1 MEPIIAQ
8 VLQDFGFQPE
18 GAEARPF
25 GSGLIHHTWRLKA
38 GGGDYILQEVNDKVF
53 RNPPDI
59 AHNIRI
65 VGNFLTHR
73 LPDAVFPLP
82 ILTAQKEEYSRAGG
96 SWFRLVPFVAGT
108 HTVDT
113 CDAPAQAFEA
123 ARQFGQFTANLDGLR
138 MDMLRH
144 TIPGFHDLSFRFRQ
158 FQEALEQGDPER
170 KAASADG
177 IDFLLRHG
185 HIAERYEQLRHDPAF
200 VQRVTHHDTKIS
212 NVLLDEQEKGV
223 CVIDL
228 DTVMPGYFISDL
240 GDMMRTYLSPASEE
254 EKDFDRM
261 SIRQDNY
268 EAIVEGYALPLAGQL
283 TQAEKKS
290 LFYSGEF
297 MIYMQA
303 LRFLTDHLNM
313 DRYYGAAY
321 PGHNFVRGMNQVVL
335 LDKYLASKD
344 ALEKAAARITNSG
357 F

>member
-1 MEPIIAQ
+1 MEQILEQA
-8 VLQDFGFQPE
+8 LQDFGFHPE
-18 GAEARPF
+18 EADAKAF
-25 GSGLIHHTWRLKA
+25 GSGLIHRTWRLKA
-38 GGGDYILQEVNDKVF
+38 GGGDYILQQVNHNVF

-65 VGNFLTHR
+65 IGNFLQHAHPE
-73 LPDAVFPLP
+73 LIFPLP
-82 ILTAQKEEYSRAGG
+82 ILTTAKEEYSRAGG
-96 SWFRLVPFVAGT
+96 SWFRLVPFVQGT

-113 CDAPAQAFEA
+113 CTAPTQAFEA
-123 ARQFGQFTANLDGLR
+123 ARQFGLFTANLDGLR

-144 TIPGFHDLSFRFRQ
+144 TIPGFHDLSFRYRQ
-158 FQEALEQGDPER
+158 FQEALEQGDPDR
-170 KAASADG
+170 KKETADG
-177 IDFLLRHG
+177 IEFLLRHA
-185 HIAERYEQLRHDPAF
+185 HIAERFEKLRHDPAF
-200 VQRVTHHDTKIS
+200 IQRVTHHDTKIS

-254 EKDFDRM
+254 EKDFSRI

-268 EAIVEGYALPLAGQL
+268 EAIIEGYALPLAGQL
-283 TQAEKKS
+283 TTDEKAS

-303 LRFLTDHLNM
+303 LRFITDHLNM

-321 PGHNFVRGMNQVVL
+321 PGHNLVRGMNQIVL
-335 LDKYLASKD
+335 LDKYLASKET
-344 ALEKAAARITNSG
+344 LERAASRILNSG